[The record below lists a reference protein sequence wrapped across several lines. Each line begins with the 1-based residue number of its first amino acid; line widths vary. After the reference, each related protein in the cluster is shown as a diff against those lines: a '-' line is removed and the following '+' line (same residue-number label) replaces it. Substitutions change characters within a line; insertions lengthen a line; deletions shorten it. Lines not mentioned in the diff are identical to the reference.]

1 MEDIM
6 LKTLNIKLFA
16 AAIVAT
22 SAASLFSM
30 GSANAS
36 MTQALQNCSTNSKSA
51 TFHCC
56 ETIVRGNAPFWM
68 RDTGRSCA
76 TQVRCTRK
84 SCYVKIEYD
93 YQQEGGGGYRVKDT
107 SDRSNQKDR

>member
-1 MEDIM
+1 MS
-6 LKTLNIKLFA
+6 KTLNIKLFA
-16 AAIVAT
+16 AAFVAA

-68 RDTGRSCA
+68 RDNGRSCA
-76 TQVRCTRK
+76 TQVRCYGRR
-84 SCYVKIEYD
+84 CYIKVEPG
-93 YQQEGGGGYRVKDT
+93 YQQEGGGSAARDNPGRNNEPK
-107 SDRSNQKDR
+107 